1 MNYWLMKS
9 EPGNFSLDDLQRR
22 PAQTEPWDGVRNY
35 QARNFMRQMQVG
47 DQAFFYHSNARP
59 SGIVGVVEMPRAA
72 SPAPT
77 QFAPASRYFDAKAT
91 VDAPRWDLVEV
102 KFVRAFR
109 HIIALDVLKA
119 VPELADMAVVQ
130 KGSRLSVTPV
140 SPAHWQVVLAL
151 ADAEE
156 DSA

>member
-1 MNYWLMKS
+1 MVCAII
-9 EPGNFSLDDLQRR
+9 RR
-22 PAQTEPWDGVRNY
+22 AISCGRCRS
-35 QARNFMRQMQVG
+35 AIRR
-47 DQAFFYHSNARP
+47 FFIIV
-59 SGIVGVVEMPRAA
+59 GIVEIVRAA
-72 SPAPT
+72 YPDPT
-77 QFAPASRYFDAKAT
+77 QFDPTSRYFDAKAT

-119 VPELADMAVVQ
+119 VPELTDMAVVR

>member
-1 MNYWLMKS
+1 MCS
-9 EPGNFSLDDLQRR
+9 SDL
-22 PAQTEPWDGVRNY
+22 
-35 QARNFMRQMQVG
+35 
-47 DQAFFYHSNARP
+47 
-59 SGIVGVVEMPRAA
+59 
-72 SPAPT
+72 T
-77 QFAPASRYFDAKAT
+77 QFDPASRYFDAKAT

-151 ADAEE
+151 TDVEE